1 MTQRNHVIAIII
13 IVLFV
18 VLAAISFG
26 IYKLVHGARR
36 ELTVTSS
43 ASSSYIS
50 GTTSNEVPEDYLITS
65 TSSLPPPSTQTLPF
79 PPRNQSSSMPTTKI
93 FPWNQQQQ
101 QQQHSPSQPTP
112 GPSSSSTK
120 VNDDNQPSSSSARL
134 LHEQRL
140 STCLNI
146 LRHIQRTLRHRHDEA
161 TAHLAQ
167 LSALVA
173 RSTWDLFYRSPLDF
187 MCHEMDM
194 LADDTTDAILSDE
207 SPVGIGSSGSS
218 GKLSSTS
225 DAWMKKLDELRDLRD
240 DEDEARRRVDGIARQ
255 MEVASGMMRVGVAEQ
270 SAVLARGDALVRG
283 YRYLYSRGGGRSLM
297 MPLPMPPQGSASRGV
312 GLEAKD
318 ASSRAMDC
326 APRKSGFFD
335 WPVPDALSKGKQV
348 AVESEEESSEL
359 DSPRECQGPCCRYL
373 TS

>member
-1 MTQRNHVIAIII
+1 
-13 IVLFV
+13 
-18 VLAAISFG
+18 
-26 IYKLVHGARR
+26 
-36 ELTVTSS
+36 
-43 ASSSYIS
+43 
-50 GTTSNEVPEDYLITS
+50 
-65 TSSLPPPSTQTLPF
+65 
-79 PPRNQSSSMPTTKI
+79 MPTTKI

-146 LRHIQRTLRHRHDEA
+146 LRHIQRTLRQRHDEA
-161 TAHLAQ
+161 TAHLTQ
-167 LSALVA
+167 LSGLVA

-194 LADDTTDAILSDE
+194 LADVTTDAILSDE
-207 SPVGIGSSGSS
+207 PPVGIGSSG
-218 GKLSSTS
+218 KLSSSTSS

-240 DEDEARRRVDGIARQ
+240 DEDEARRRVDKISRQ
-255 MEVASGMMRVGVAEQ
+255 MEAAGGMMRVGVAEQ
-270 SAVLARGDALVRG
+270 SAVLARGDALARG

-297 MPLPMPPQGSASRGV
+297 MPLPMPSASASRGV
-312 GLEAKD
+312 GVGVGVEAKD
-318 ASSRAMDC
+318 ASSRAVDC

-348 AVESEEESSEL
+348 AVESEEEESSGF
-359 DSPRECQGPCCRYL
+359 DSPMECRGECCRHL